1 MDNYITGKIIRI
13 IYESPTTL
21 YKVGIFKVKETDIE
35 ELNEYVNKVISF
47 TGSFTELN
55 SDLEYTFHGSL
66 VNHPKYGVQFNT
78 LTYEVVEPKTTD
90 SIVAY
95 LSSGIFKGIGLK
107 TAKKIVEKFGTETI
121 DIIKNN
127 YESLASI
134 NGMTYTK
141 AKRMHDKI
149 ADNELNQE
157 YVIKLS
163 SMGFTINE
171 AINLMTLY
179 KSRLFE
185 IVDNNIYELVKYV
198 RFDKLDTI
206 YLKNNNEDTKIRIE
220 ALIKHNIYEMCYEK
234 GDTLISK
241 EELLIEM
248 KKSFKGIFT
257 VETFMLHINDLIK
270 NKELVE
276 VNGMLALYNFYSSEN
291 LIIDNIK
298 RLNNIKNI
306 HNIDKI
312 NHFIKEY
319 ETRNNILLADNQKN
333 AIRESIL
340 NNFYIITG
348 GPGTGK
354 TTIVKAIFE
363 VLKDAEDIKEEDIV
377 LLAPTG
383 RSAKR
388 LSESV
393 VFPASTIHRYL
404 KWNKETGEFQVN
416 ENNKTT
422 HKIVIV
428 DEASMLDIFLF
439 SSLLKGLRLNVK
451 LILVG
456 DANQLPSIAP
466 GDILNDLLKLDFIKK
481 TYLNE
486 IYRVKEGRYITYL
499 ANDIR
504 NKRIFEKIDNYD
516 DFKFINCKEEEILPY
531 LTEVCNKVKEK
542 DMDIDK
548 FEVLC
553 PMYKGYNGIDNIN
566 KVMSEIFNP
575 NKKKYIINDK
585 YYSVGDKVIQLTND
599 IDNDVYN
606 GDIGYIEDIRYEDK
620 KLVVTID
627 YGRCEVEYKSGE
639 LDKFNLAYSVSIHK
653 SQGSEYD
660 NVVVILSKGFS
671 RMLYNKLIYTAI
683 TRAKKSLILIGSIET
698 FNKGV
703 QTTYAENRRT
713 YLKCINTK

>member
-1 MDNYITGKIIRI
+1 MNNYIKGKIIKI

-21 YKVGIFKVKETDIE
+21 YKVGIFKVKETDIKQLE
-35 ELNEYVNKVISF
+35 KYINKIISF
-47 TGSFTELN
+47 TGLFAEIN
-55 SDLEYTFHGSL
+55 IDLEYIFHGTL
-66 VNHPKYGVQFNT
+66 VNHPKYGMQFNV
-78 LTYEVVEPKTTD
+78 LASEIVEPKTTD
-90 SIVAY
+90 SIIVY
-95 LSSGIFKGIGLK
+95 LSSGIFKGIGPK
-107 TAKKIVEKFGTETI
+107 TAKKIVNKFGLETI
-121 DIIKNN
+121 DIIKKD
-127 YESLASI
+127 YKSLATIS
-134 NGMTYTK
+134 GMTFAK
-141 AKRMHDKI
+141 AKKMHDRI
-149 ADNELNQE
+149 LENELNQE
-157 YVIKLS
+157 YILKLC
-163 SMGFTINE
+163 SMGFTITE
-171 AINLMTLY
+171 AINLMTIY
-179 KSRLFE
+179 KTKLFE
-185 IVDNNIYELVKYV
+185 IIEDNIYALVKYI
-198 RFDKLDTI
+198 RFDKLDRI
-206 YLKNNNEDTKIRIE
+206 FLKNNDENSKARIE
-220 ALIKHNIYEMCYEK
+220 ALIKHNIYNICYEE
-234 GDTLISK
+234 GDTLVSK

-257 VETFMLHINDLIK
+257 VETLLLHINNLIK
-270 NKELVE
+270 NKELIE
-276 VNGMLALYNFYSSEN
+276 INDMLSLRNFYDAEN
-291 LIIDNIK
+291 LILQNIK
-298 RLNNIKNI
+298 RLNNIKNV

-312 NHFIKEY
+312 NHFIEEY
-319 ETRNNILLADNQKN
+319 EKRNKILLAENQKN

-363 VLKDAEDIKEEDIV
+363 ILKDAEDIKEKDIA

-404 KWNKETGEFQVN
+404 KWNKDTGEFQID

-422 HKIVIV
+422 HKVIII

-439 SSLLKGLRLNVK
+439 SSLLKGITLNVK

-486 IYRVKEGRYITYL
+486 IYRVKEGSYITYL

-504 NKRIFEKIDNYD
+504 NKKIFEKIDNYD
-516 DFKFINCKEEEILPY
+516 DFKFINCSEEEILPY

-542 DMDIDK
+542 RMDIDT
-548 FEVLC
+548 FQVLC

-566 KVMSEIFNP
+566 KIMSDIFNP

-585 YYSVGDKVIQLTND
+585 YYSEGDKVIQLTND
-599 IDNDVYN
+599 IDYDVYN
-606 GDIGYIEDIRYEDK
+606 GDIGYIDKIRYEDK

-627 YGRCEVEYKSGE
+627 YGRCEVTYKSGE
-639 LDKFNLAYSVSIHK
+639 LDKFNLAYSVSVHK

-660 NVVVILSKGFS
+660 NVVLVLSKNFT
-671 RMLYNKLIYTAI
+671 RLLYNKLIYTAI
-683 TRAKKSLILIGSIET
+683 TRAKKSLIIIGNIET
-698 FNKGV
+698 FNKGIS
-703 QTTYAENRRT
+703 TTYAENRKT
-713 YLKCINTK
+713 YLKCINNK

>member
-257 VETFMLHINDLIK
+257 VETFMLHIN
-270 NKELVE
+270 
-276 VNGMLALYNFYSSEN
+276 
-291 LIIDNIK
+291 ID
-298 RLNNIKNI
+298 
-306 HNIDKI
+306 
-312 NHFIKEY
+312 
-319 ETRNNILLADNQKN
+319 
-333 AIRESIL
+333 
-340 NNFYIITG
+340 
-348 GPGTGK
+348 
-354 TTIVKAIFE
+354 
-363 VLKDAEDIKEEDIV
+363 
-377 LLAPTG
+377 
-383 RSAKR
+383 
-388 LSESV
+388 
-393 VFPASTIHRYL
+393 
-404 KWNKETGEFQVN
+404 
-416 ENNKTT
+416 
-422 HKIVIV
+422 
-428 DEASMLDIFLF
+428 
-439 SSLLKGLRLNVK
+439 
-451 LILVG
+451 
-456 DANQLPSIAP
+456 
-466 GDILNDLLKLDFIKK
+466 
-481 TYLNE
+481 
-486 IYRVKEGRYITYL
+486 
-499 ANDIR
+499 
-504 NKRIFEKIDNYD
+504 
-516 DFKFINCKEEEILPY
+516 
-531 LTEVCNKVKEK
+531 
-542 DMDIDK
+542 
-548 FEVLC
+548 
-553 PMYKGYNGIDNIN
+553 YNG
-566 KVMSEIFNP
+566 FN
-575 NKKKYIINDK
+575 
-585 YYSVGDKVIQLTND
+585 
-599 IDNDVYN
+599 
-606 GDIGYIEDIRYEDK
+606 IEDEF
-620 KLVVTID
+620 VVGYGID
-627 YGRCEVEYKSGE
+627 YAQKYRNLNYIGVVE
-639 LDKFNLAYSVSIHK
+639 
-653 SQGSEYD
+653 
-660 NVVVILSKGFS
+660 
-671 RMLYNKLIYTAI
+671 
-683 TRAKKSLILIGSIET
+683 
-698 FNKGV
+698 
-703 QTTYAENRRT
+703 
-713 YLKCINTK
+713 

>member
-1 MDNYITGKIIRI
+1 MAIR
-13 IYESPTTL
+13 L
-21 YKVGIFKVKETDIE
+21 
-35 ELNEYVNKVISF
+35 
-47 TGSFTELN
+47 
-55 SDLEYTFHGSL
+55 SD
-66 VNHPKYGVQFNT
+66 
-78 LTYEVVEPKTTD
+78 
-90 SIVAY
+90 
-95 LSSGIFKGIGLK
+95 
-107 TAKKIVEKFGTETI
+107 
-121 DIIKNN
+121 
-127 YESLASI
+127 
-134 NGMTYTK
+134 
-141 AKRMHDKI
+141 
-149 ADNELNQE
+149 
-157 YVIKLS
+157 
-163 SMGFTINE
+163 
-171 AINLMTLY
+171 
-179 KSRLFE
+179 
-185 IVDNNIYELVKYV
+185 
-198 RFDKLDTI
+198 
-206 YLKNNNEDTKIRIE
+206 
-220 ALIKHNIYEMCYEK
+220 
-234 GDTLISK
+234 
-241 EELLIEM
+241 
-248 KKSFKGIFT
+248 
-257 VETFMLHINDLIK
+257 

-276 VNGMLALYNFYSSEN
+276 VNGMLALYNFYSSEK

-306 HNIDKI
+306 HNTDKI

-404 KWNKETGEFQVN
+404 KWNKETGELQVN

-428 DEASMLDIFLF
+428 DEESMLDIFLF

-486 IYRVKEGRYITYL
+486 IYRVKEGSYITYL

-585 YYSVGDKVIQLTND
+585 YYSIGDKVIQLTND